1 MLRTVTTS
9 IENWPLKAPF
19 SITGKTFENV
29 DLLVVSI
36 RDGDVEGRGEAG
48 GIFYLGE
55 TVDQLREQVHSIKAE
70 IENGLGRD
78 RLSQHLP
85 LGGARNAVD
94 CALWDLDARRSGSNV
109 FELASIPSKPVV
121 TANTV
126 GIASTKEM
134 AKQAESAR
142 STLIKVKLDD
152 EKPVERITA
161 VVEARPDAEVVVDVN
176 GGWTISHLADLA
188 PELAALGVRMIE
200 QPLARGEDNELA
212 AFDSPIPLCAD
223 ESCLDAS
230 ELEYAVGR
238 YQMINIKL
246 DKTGGLTEAL
256 VLAEQARTL
265 GMQLMVGNML
275 GTSLAMAPA
284 LVVANLCDLVD
295 LDGPLFLANDRSDG
309 LRYDSTG
316 EVSGMNAALWGG

>member
-1 MLRTVTTS
+1 MRTVTTT
-9 IENWPLKAPF
+9 IEDWPLKEPF
-19 SITGKTFENV
+19 CITGKTFENV
-29 DLLVVSI
+29 DLLVVSVS
-36 RDGDVEGRGEAG
+36 DGHVEGRGEASG
-48 GIFYLGE
+48 VFYLGE
-55 TVDQLREQVHSIKAE
+55 TVDQLREQVHSIEAE

-85 LGGARNAVD
+85 IGGARNAVD
-94 CALWDLDARRSGSNV
+94 CALWDLDARRSGSDV
-109 FELASIPSKPVV
+109 FELASVSSKPVV

-134 AKQAESAR
+134 AKQAKSAR
-142 STLIKVKLDD
+142 STVIKVKLDS

-176 GGWTISHLADLA
+176 GGWTISHLSDLA
-188 PELAALGVRMIE
+188 PKLAVLGVKMIE
-200 QPLARGEDNELA
+200 QPLARGEDDELA
-212 AFDSPIPLCAD
+212 EFDSPVPLCAD

-256 VLAEQARTL
+256 VLAKRARTL

-284 LVVANLCDLVD
+284 LVVANLCDFVD
-295 LDGPLFLANDRSDG
+295 LDGPLFFANDRSNA
-309 LRYDSTG
+309 LHYDSTG
-316 EVSGMNAALWGG
+316 AVSGMNAALWGG